1 MRRTYLSTGS
11 LLQPFVL
18 EFVPVVDVTVFDDD
32 DAVTLL
38 SVVVEMAAAA
48 WAAVVVDDDDDG
60 DDEVDDGDK
69 EFDEEL
75 ANSEELGSHPSKYLL
90 INDFL

>member
-18 EFVPVVDVTVFDDD
+18 EFVPVVYVTVFDDD

-48 WAAVVVDDDDDG
+48 WAAVVVDDDG
-60 DDEVDDGDK
+60 DVVTAADTAAAADLDPV
-69 EFDEEL
+69 FIYFSNL
-75 ANSEELGSHPSKYLL
+75 ARICLP
-90 INDFL
+90 

>member
-18 EFVPVVDVTVFDDD
+18 EFVPVVYVTVFDDD

-60 DDEVDDGDK
+60 DVVTAADTAAAADLDPV
-69 EFDEEL
+69 FIYFSNL
-75 ANSEELGSHPSKYLL
+75 ARICLP
-90 INDFL
+90 